1 VQLPRPVVRLI
12 ARGKPLVP
20 ASFWPVL
27 NTAAS
32 ARGSGPL
39 VADPDPVRTLV
50 LCAHPDDELGCAGTI
65 ALLADAGAPL
75 RVVYATR
82 GEGTRGSPYDAEETG
97 RRRSTE
103 AANSCAALGAG
114 EPRFLDFADGS
125 LTARLSDLTKAVA
138 AGVEDFAAQRV
149 LVPWILDGHSDHQAM
164 SWAVIDAELPDSVEV
179 WAFEWWTALVPNR
192 LVDVTRVW
200 ARKERAAA
208 CHVTAA
214 LAFDLTA
221 GLGLS
226 RWRSLHGLHGQGY
239 GEAFIAMPHP
249 EYRALARRAKA
260 VSSSQDA

>member
-1 VQLPRPVVRLI
+1 VRLPRTAVRLI

-20 ASFWPVL
+20 AALWPVL

-39 VADPDPVRTLV
+39 VGDPDPVRTLV

-65 ALLADAGAPL
+65 ALLAVRGAQL
-75 RVVYATR
+75 QVVYATR
-82 GEGTRGSPYDAEETG
+82 GEGTRGSPYNAEETG
-97 RRRSTE
+97 RRRAAE
-103 AANSCAALGAG
+103 AGNSCAALGAAQ
-114 EPRFLDFADGS
+114 PRFLDFADGS
-125 LTARLSDLTKAVA
+125 LTARVGDLATAIAAIVA
-138 AGVEDFAAQRV
+138 EFGAQRI
-149 LVPWILDGHSDHQAM
+149 LVPWFLDGHTDHQAM
-164 SWAVIDAELPDSVEV
+164 SWAVIDAELPASVEV

-192 LVDVTRVW
+192 LVDVSPAW
-200 ARKERAAA
+200 ARKEKAAA

-239 GEAFIAMPHP
+239 GEAFIAMPHLD
-249 EYRALARRAKA
+249 YRALARRAQSMA
-260 VSSSQDA
+260 TPEDG